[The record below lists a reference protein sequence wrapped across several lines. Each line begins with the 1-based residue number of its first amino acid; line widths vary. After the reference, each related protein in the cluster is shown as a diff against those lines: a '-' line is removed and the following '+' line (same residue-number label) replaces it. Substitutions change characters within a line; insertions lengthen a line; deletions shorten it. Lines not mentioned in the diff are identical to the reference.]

1 MQDERNIGDAVRQAF
16 LGRCPVRHL
25 DGESFIEDNVYGDV
39 REETG
44 GSSFFAALSRPGQAN
59 LASLSGVAQPNL
71 SKIERGQ
78 TPATLETYL
87 RILGALGIDLHGVIR
102 Q

>member
-1 MQDERNIGDAVRQAF
+1 MQPLSCVPICSSADLGALIQRRRKALAISQA
-16 LGRCPVRHL
+16 
-25 DGESFIEDNVYGDV
+25 S
-39 REETG
+39 
-44 GSSFFAALSRPGQAN
+44 

-71 SKIERGQ
+71 SKIERGH

-87 RILGALGIDLHGVIR
+87 RILSVLGIDLQGVVR

>member
-1 MQDERNIGDAVRQAF
+1 MSYFVSAVPSQPSSISISSSADLGTLIRRRRKSLSISQA
-16 LGRCPVRHL
+16 
-25 DGESFIEDNVYGDV
+25 D
-39 REETG
+39 
-44 GSSFFAALSRPGQAN
+44 

-87 RILGALGIDLHGVIR
+87 RILGALGIDLHGVVR